1 MGTVSAASRAFFERY
16 ARGRT
21 ARDVELIAYQY
32 SDSFMFAD
40 PNGARVVEKAVLLA
54 TWPKGFEFL
63 RSQGHQY
70 TKLTSFNETRL
81 DEHYLLV
88 RALFV
93 WHFEKPSEQP
103 IDIEVDSSFIVYAHQ
118 GAFTIVF
125 QQEHEHFQETLRS
138 RGILP
143 RAP

>member
-1 MGTVSAASRAFFERY
+1 MDTVTPVIRTFFERY
-16 ARGRT
+16 ARSRT

-40 PNGARVVEKAVLLA
+40 PNGVRVVEKAVLLT

-70 TKLTSFNETRL
+70 TKLTSLNETRL

-88 RALFV
+88 RALLV
-93 WHFEKPSEQP
+93 WHFEKPAEQP

-125 QQEHEHFQETLRS
+125 QQEREDFQGTLRS
-138 RGILP
+138 HGILP
-143 RAP
+143 PAP

>member
-1 MGTVSAASRAFFERY
+1 MDPVTPVIRAFFERY

-21 ARDVELIAYQY
+21 ARDVELISYQY

-40 PNGARVVEKAVLLA
+40 PNGARVLEKAVLLT

-70 TKLTSFNETRL
+70 TKLTMLNETRL

-103 IDIEVDSSFIVYAHQ
+103 IDIEVDSTFIVFACR

-125 QQEHEHFQETLRS
+125 QQEREDFQEALRS
-138 RGILP
+138 HGILP
-143 RAP
+143 PAP